1 MKIKRYFAPDIRQAM
16 RMVREEQGP
25 DAVILSNRNV
35 DGGVEIVAARDF
47 LDDEAEVRVSAEE
60 PAAKGRPLEVADQ
73 DIESD
78 QSRDARRRA
87 RQAFDDL
94 LLKNAQ
100 EPLAE
105 RQKITWG
112 LGEKDGVRTVD
123 FSGHDVK
130 AASSAAGQQFRPEKL
145 MPPPEPVMTQDT
157 GSFASLQEEI
167 RQMRKTLDQRLTEM
181 AWKQGEQALPSRLDI
196 LRYLG
201 DRGFSRAVCL
211 ELSERLGGLEMK
223 EHALQSARDWI
234 ARALPVVEDTLL
246 DYGGVVAL
254 VGPTGVGK
262 TTTIAKLAARF
273 RMRHGTR
280 QIALVSVDSFRI
292 AAHEQLHTYG
302 RLLDV
307 PVKTASNAEELNQIL
322 SSLYDRR
329 LVLIDTAGMGPKD
342 ERIIE
347 QFRLLKESGVPL
359 KTYLVLSA
367 ATQLSALR
375 DSMRAFS
382 AFAPSACIW
391 TKLDEVSQLG
401 AAMSAMIEQSLPLAY
416 YCNGQQVPED
426 IHRARVAD
434 LLEKCFSAAVPDT
447 GLDEENRISSLADW
461 MAQSNG

>member
-47 LDDEAEVRVSAEE
+47 LDDEAEVRIPAET
-60 PAAKGRPLEVADQ
+60 PKAAGRPLEVADQ
-73 DIESD
+73 DVESE
-78 QSRDARRRA
+78 QMRDARRRA

-94 LLKNAQ
+94 LLKNAGNPPPEKQ
-100 EPLAE
+100 
-105 RQKITWG
+105 QVSWG
-112 LGEKDGVRTVD
+112 LDERDGVRPAE
-123 FSGHDVK
+123 F
-130 AASSAAGQQFRPEKL
+130 ASVEVRASTPAGQQFRPEK
-145 MPPPEPVMTQDT
+145 MVSQVEAPKVQDT

-167 RQMRKTLDQRLTEM
+167 RQMRRTLDQRLTEM
-181 AWKQGEQALPSRLDI
+181 AWKQGEQALPTRMDI

-211 ELSERLGGLEMK
+211 ELADRLGVLEVQ
-223 EHALQSARDWI
+223 EHALQAARDWI

-246 DYGGVVAL
+246 DYGGVIAL

-273 RMRHGTR
+273 RMRHGSR

-307 PVKTASNAEELNQIL
+307 PVRTAGSPEELKQVL

-342 ERIIE
+342 ERILE
-347 QFRLLKESGVPL
+347 QFSLLKESGVPL

-367 ATQLSALR
+367 ATQLSSLR
-375 DSMRAFS
+375 ESMRAFS
-382 AFAPSACIW
+382 AFAPGACIW

-401 AAMSAMIEQSLPLAY
+401 AAISAMIEHSLPLAY

-426 IHRARVAD
+426 LHRARVAD
-434 LLEKCFSAAVPDT
+434 LLEKCFSSVVPDN
-447 GLDEENRISSLADW
+447 GPHEENRISSLADW